1 MHHISISFT
10 VQSTNAQKLIN
21 LEVHG
26 RRAEVV
32 EASNDDKDALSLAFQ
47 GAEGIYA
54 TTLYNV
60 DMKKKFDPDNIE
72 ELESGRAI
80 IAAAQSNSKA
90 LKHFLF
96 QTMMRF
102 KTHPPDLGLPIPI
115 HYKTKY
121 ELEEEIRNAEPKLP
135 WTFLRQP
142 ACKYREL
149 FLLFLCS
156 DDDV

>member
-1 MHHISISFT
+1 
-10 VQSTNAQKLIN
+10 
-21 LEVHG
+21 
-26 RRAEVV
+26 
-32 EASNDDKDALSLAFQ
+32 
-47 GAEGIYA
+47 
-54 TTLYNV
+54 
-60 DMKKKFDPDNIE
+60 MKKKFDPDNIE

-80 IAAAQSNSKA
+80 IAAAQSNSKT

-102 KTHPPDLGLPIPI
+102 KTHPPDLDLPIPI

-121 ELEEEIRNAEPKLP
+121 ELEEEIKNTEPALP

-149 FLLFLCS
+149 SSLFLYS
-156 DDDV
+156 DYDV